1 MYILSG
7 DIGGTNTRLEV
18 SFLENGITESIAIRK
33 YKGANYNCLS
43 AIIEKFLSEVDLTG
57 QIDSACLAVAGF
69 VSNGE
74 VEVTNLPWM
83 VSEQYISEC
92 LGINKSM
99 VKVINDFEA
108 IGYGI
113 ESLDK
118 DKDILTIQDGKKDE
132 DTLCAVIGAGTGLG
146 MCLVSY
152 DKDHT
157 PRVYKTEG
165 GHVDFSPVDDEQVEL
180 FKFMRK
186 TFHRISPE
194 RFCSGYG
201 IYNIYKYVVRN
212 PLYDQPECMTLRRE
226 LFSVSDSDKAAVIV
240 KYAIEHR
247 EPSALRTIDIFLSI
261 YGSVAG
267 NLALTSLPFRGLYI
281 AGGIAPRLI
290 KQIRESKF
298 LEKFRDKGRMSN
310 MMKDFP
316 IHIITNTDV
325 GLVGARTY
333 AAGLVK
339 EV

>member
-18 SFLENGITESIAIRK
+18 SLLENGATQSIAIRK
-33 YKGANYNCLS
+33 YKGANFNCLS
-43 AIIEKFLSEVDLTG
+43 DIIDKFLSEVDLVG
-57 QIDSACLAVAGF
+57 QIDSVCLAVAGF

-83 VSEQYISEC
+83 VSEQYISEG
-92 LGINKSM
+92 LGIDKTK

-113 ESLDK
+113 ESLDRE
-118 DKDILTIQDGKKDE
+118 KDIITIQEGKKD
-132 DTLCAVIGAGTGLG
+132 DDNLCAVVGAGTGLG

-152 DKDHT
+152 DKDDK

-201 IYNIYKYVVRN
+201 IYNIYKYVVRH
-212 PLYDQPECMTLRRE
+212 PLYDQPECMELRRA

-267 NLALTSLPFRGLYI
+267 
-281 AGGIAPRLI
+281 
-290 KQIRESKF
+290 
-298 LEKFRDKGRMSN
+298 
-310 MMKDFP
+310 
-316 IHIITNTDV
+316 
-325 GLVGARTY
+325 
-333 AAGLVK
+333 
-339 EV
+339 

>member
-1 MYILSG
+1 MHILSG

-18 SFLENGITESIAIRK
+18 SFLENGKTKSVAIRK
-33 YKGANYNCLS
+33 YKGASFNCLS
-43 AIIEKFLSEVDLTG
+43 DVIDTFLKEVDLVG
-57 QIDSACLAVAGF
+57 KIDSACLAVAGF

-83 VSEQYISEC
+83 VSEQYLSEG
-92 LGINKSM
+92 LGITKDK

-113 ESLDK
+113 ESLDEKK
-118 DKDILTIQDGKKDE
+118 DLITIQKGKKDE
-132 DTLCAVIGAGTGLG
+132 DTLSAVVGAGTGLG

-152 DKDHT
+152 DKDHN
-157 PRVYKTEG
+157 PRVFKTEG
-165 GHVDFSPVDDEQVEL
+165 GHVDFAPVDDEQVEL

-186 TFHRISPE
+186 TFHRVSPE

-201 IYNIYKYVVRN
+201 IYNIYKYVVKH
-212 PLYDQPECMTLRRE
+212 PLYNQPECMELRRE
-226 LFSVSDSDKAAVIV
+226 LFSVSDSDKAAVV
-240 KYAIEHR
+240 VRYAVEHE
-247 EPSALRTIDIFLSI
+247 EPSALRTIDLFLSI
-261 YGSVAG
+261 YGSIAG

-290 KQIRESKF
+290 EQIKQSQF

-316 IHIITNTDV
+316 VHIIMNTDV
-325 GLVGARTY
+325 GLIGARTY
-333 AAGLVK
+333 AASLI
-339 EV
+339 

>member
-18 SFLENGITESIAIRK
+18 STLVDGITTSIAIKK

-43 AIIEKFLSEVDLTG
+43 DIIEQFLAEVKIDG
-57 QIDSACLAVAGF
+57 QIDSVCLAVAGF

-83 VSEQYISEC
+83 VSEQYISEG
-92 LGINKSM
+92 LGIDKSK

-113 ESLDK
+113 ESLDR
-118 DKDILTIQDGKKDE
+118 DKDIVTLQHGQKDE
-132 DTLCAVIGAGTGLG
+132 DTLCAVVGAGTGLG

-152 DKDHT
+152 DKDHN

-201 IYNIYKYVVRN
+201 IYNIYKYVVKN
-212 PLYDQPECMTLRRE
+212 PLYDQPECPELRRE

-240 KYAIEHR
+240 RYAMKNR

-290 KQIRESKF
+290 EQIKSSKF

-325 GLVGARTY
+325 GLIGARTY
-333 AAGLVK
+333 ASSLV
-339 EV
+339 

>member
-18 SFLENGITESIAIRK
+18 SLLENGATQSIAIRK
-33 YKGANYNCLS
+33 YKGANFNCLS
-43 AIIEKFLSEVDLTG
+43 DIIDKFLSEVDLVG
-57 QIDSACLAVAGF
+57 QIDSVCLAVAGF

-83 VSEQYISEC
+83 VSEQYISEG
-92 LGINKSM
+92 LGIDKTK

-113 ESLDK
+113 ESLDRE
-118 DKDILTIQDGKKDE
+118 KDIITIQEGKKDN
-132 DTLCAVIGAGTGLG
+132 DNLCAVVGAGTGLG

-152 DKDHT
+152 DRDDK

-201 IYNIYKYVVRN
+201 IYNIYKYVVRH
-212 PLYDQPECMTLRRE
+212 PLYDQPECMELRRA

-290 KQIRESKF
+290 KQIKESKF

-316 IHIITNTDV
+316 VHIIMNTDV
-325 GLVGARTY
+325 GLIGARRY

-339 EV
+339 

>member
-18 SFLENGITESIAIRK
+18 SILENKKTKSLAIRK
-33 YKGANYNCLS
+33 YKGANFNCLTDVIS
-43 AIIEKFLSEVDLTG
+43 TFLKEIDLKDK
-57 QIDSACLAVAGF
+57 IDSVCLAVAGF

-74 VEVTNLPWM
+74 VEVTNLPWL
-83 VSEQYISEC
+83 VSEQYIAEG
-92 LGINKSM
+92 LGIAREK

-113 ESLDK
+113 ESLDRK
-118 DKDILTIQDGKKDE
+118 KDIFTLQKGKYDE
-132 DTLCAVIGAGTGLG
+132 DNLCAVVGAGTGLG

-152 DKDHT
+152 DKNHK
-157 PRVYKTEG
+157 PRVYKSEG
-165 GHVDFSPVDDEQVEL
+165 GHADFSPVDDEQVEL
-180 FKFMRK
+180 FKFLRK

-201 IYNIYKYVVRN
+201 IYNIHKYVVKH
-212 PLYDQPECMTLRRE
+212 PLYSQPECMGLRRE

-240 KYAIEHR
+240 KHAVQHQ
-247 EPSALRTIDIFLSI
+247 EPSALRTVDMFLSI
-261 YGSVAG
+261 YGSIAG

-290 KQIRESKF
+290 EQIKEGKF
-298 LEKFRDKGRMSN
+298 LDKFRDKGRMSS

-316 IHIITNTDV
+316 VHIITNTDV
-325 GLVGARTY
+325 GLIGARTY
-333 AAGLVK
+333 AANLV
-339 EV
+339 

>member
-18 SFLENGITESIAIRK
+18 SLLEKGVVQSIAIRK
-33 YKGANYNCLS
+33 YKGADFNCLS
-43 AIIEKFLSEVDLTG
+43 DVIDKFLIEVDLVG
-57 QIDSACLAVAGF
+57 KIDSVCLAVAGF

-74 VEVTNLPWM
+74 VEVTNLPWL
-83 VSEQYISEC
+83 VSEQYIAEGLDIDRS
-92 LGINKSM
+92 K

-113 ESLDK
+113 ESLDREK
-118 DKDILTIQDGKKDE
+118 DLVTIQEGKPDN
-132 DTLCAVIGAGTGLG
+132 DNLCAVVGAGTGLG

-152 DKDHT
+152 DKDNK
-157 PRVYKTEG
+157 PRVFKTEG
-165 GHVDFSPVDDEQVEL
+165 GHADFSPVDDEQIEL

-186 TFHRISPE
+186 TYHRVSPE

-201 IYNIYKYVVRN
+201 IYNIYKYVVRY
-212 PLYDQPECMTLRRE
+212 PLYNQPESKELRRA
-226 LFSVSDSDKAAVIV
+226 LFSVPDSDKAAIIV
-240 KYAIEHR
+240 KYAIEHKD
-247 EPSALRTIDIFLSI
+247 PSALRTIDIFLSI
-261 YGSVAG
+261 YGAVAG

-290 KQIRESKF
+290 KQIKESKF
-298 LEKFRDKGRMSN
+298 LEKFRDKGRMSS

-325 GLVGARTY
+325 GLIGARTY
-333 AAGLVK
+333 AANLITG
-339 EV
+339 